1 VEEREQRLV
10 ALQAQSKHEV
20 EAANAPAQVAM
31 KERDDLKAELERGER
46 ERLNLTHDI
55 GHGIMRKYG
64 LEICRQ
70 CYRESAANIG
80 FENVRRLVRQRIY
93 VLFWRSN
100 EVLRCLLLFA
110 SFSFLSV
117 FMNCAPLFRA
127 RLFST
132 DNKHASSLFPSAV
145 GVNCALLQ
153 ILRKS
158 SLSRD
163 GHRRSRW
170 PNVCCRLGRHLQ
182 ERDATSTG
190 VGDEGWGEKG
200 DLKYMPESFKELP
213 IPRVHVGVELLK
225 AGAQHFFCFADFS
238 QSNLKHGHKQA
249 AHYNSNNS
257 NPSNSSKTP
266 HASPRES
273 RTRSNSCSLFSLR
286 SCPHSLALSFSPYML
301 SSGSSR
307 LQQLSGLQKIQV
319 QVGGGEGGAAVV
331 PRNRH

>member
-1 VEEREQRLV
+1 MGEIETDRQHLLRLLEEQRQQLSAVSSERDNEVARRTLELSKVVEEREQRLV

-117 FMNCAPLFRA
+117 FMNCA
-127 RLFST
+127 S
-132 DNKHASSLFPSAV
+132 
-145 GVNCALLQ
+145 
-153 ILRKS
+153 
-158 SLSRD
+158 
-163 GHRRSRW
+163 
-170 PNVCCRLGRHLQ
+170 
-182 ERDATSTG
+182 
-190 VGDEGWGEKG
+190 
-200 DLKYMPESFKELP
+200 
-213 IPRVHVGVELLK
+213 
-225 AGAQHFFCFADFS
+225 
-238 QSNLKHGHKQA
+238 
-249 AHYNSNNS
+249 
-257 NPSNSSKTP
+257 
-266 HASPRES
+266 
-273 RTRSNSCSLFSLR
+273 
-286 SCPHSLALSFSPYML
+286 
-301 SSGSSR
+301 
-307 LQQLSGLQKIQV
+307 
-319 QVGGGEGGAAVV
+319 
-331 PRNRH
+331 